1 MTSGIQGDAA
11 MQVDEII
18 RTKGSDVVTTTPEAT
33 VERVLHRLRS
43 ENIGALVVSESGK
56 YPNGIISERDIVRAL
71 SAHGA
76 EALQMKVEEV
86 MTKRVQTCALDSKL
100 QDVMATMTRKRFRQM
115 PVISDG
121 VLVGI
126 VSIGDLVK
134 HRLDELEMETRVLR
148 DRVIGSR

>member
-1 MTSGIQGDAA
+1 

-100 QDVMATMTRKRFRQM
+100 QDVMATMTRKRFRHM